1 MGALF
6 ILIFIGL
13 DEETNHSFEPQET
26 RPAHGSICMINTLV
40 LTKGFNS
47 ITVVLKLVPCR
58 CKNLLVSLL

>member
-26 RPAHGSICMINTLV
+26 RPAHGSI
-40 LTKGFNS
+40 
-47 ITVVLKLVPCR
+47 
-58 CKNLLVSLL
+58 